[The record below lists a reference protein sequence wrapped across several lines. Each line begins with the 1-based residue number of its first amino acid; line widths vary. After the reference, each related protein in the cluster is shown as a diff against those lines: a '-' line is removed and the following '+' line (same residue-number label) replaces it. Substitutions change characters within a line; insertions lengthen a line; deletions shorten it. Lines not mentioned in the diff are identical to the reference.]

1 MAAGRLK
8 RMASPAVSES
18 AGEARQQQHG
28 LNLAVSSSSSSVPP
42 LSSSPPSSASS
53 PPSSSCSPLSPSA
66 PNGTLDDGEG
76 EENNKNKKLAGPLYF
91 SVDRMDSLFLTRP
104 TRVRRRPEPFYLGG
118 GERCAAASRGGAKE
132 PETNNYNHHNHHN
145 HRNHSPH
152 RRHHRH
158 HQAGEPQQQRGVS
171 STAAPG
177 FGPGLSRR
185 DSRLCGKSQ
194 DGMNSDGLFFTAGE
208 ERGKAPGSSTAGNG
222 LAEEPPCLNRDS
234 GLVNGNNKAAG
245 SVQRSNGAIPLNST
259 SPGKGNPD
267 KNRWLRLQ
275 TNTNTAAYDHGL
287 LSKDSSKIPGL
298 EYGYRAE
305 LLGSNPGGGS
315 LKPRYGER
323 NLNNC
328 IGTETQNKKKHSDGR
343 NSTNSN
349 TINHHNNY
357 NSLSTNV
364 NSSHNNNI
372 SVSSQ
377 DEVSAQSLL
386 VASKQAEI
394 RSRAHRL
401 CKRLQVVQ
409 AKQVERHAQ
418 QQLAG
423 LVEHSLKQFSSSF
436 TDSLIN
442 NSSSNNK
449 HKSTLHGNSAL
460 LAGSLLLR
468 NNIPRTDSEG
478 GGVHFSPSSS
488 LRSGG
493 GSKCLLSS
501 PNGDTF
507 SGFVKDRA
515 VSEDLLK
522 LVSSVTVKLRTS
534 ERAFDSDATES
545 SSGGETDA
553 EDDGTGGAKF
563 EHRHVVLRRRSE
575 WRWAVERAAIV
586 NRWTWLQAQVSDLEY
601 RIRQQT
607 DIYRQI
613 RANKGPVVLGDAQLP
628 EDLMKHQCRLV
639 TTSSAVGSQG
649 PETYSNSLSAE
660 VKVPIAN
667 NKCELSPCSPSLLL
681 RNIDK
686 QSSRLTQ
693 SLGNLI
699 CPSSPSCSSLSSSSL
714 LSKVC
719 TPPRQLNGLLN
730 SLHSSPLDNSS
741 LDSSDTEEILS
752 KRQRLDCLTV
762 PPSPPDNSCVAA
774 RVRPVRRYRKRR
786 LVRSN
791 LACYLGRK
799 AQRPLSVKCSC
810 DWPNVC
816 ILCGSKTLMQ
826 TMDQPSLP
834 PQERVAIMEPCYHP
848 ILSLPQDTPLHV
860 HFEALLKQEEHQ
872 KPPQKLKSLK
882 SLPQVKQK
890 PQDSA
895 KKVCQKL
902 ASSLLSSA
910 KYVQSRSTSEKVFKR
925 RLDHWQ
931 PTSKSEIDPFTEKLN
946 TQIKKQRPSVHLVLN
961 KRHKAASSSSPSLL
975 SPQTPKPSSMLH
987 QSPSYTDTPPSVVHN
1002 QPVSSTSST
1011 PSARRRRGESSFD
1024 INNIVIP
1031 MSMAAAARVE
1041 KLQYKEILTPSWRIA
1056 EVEQSKLQ
1064 NCKAVDQVY
1073 EEMSDEAFLSRH
1085 SKCEEMERS
1094 RWCLWSSSSSA
1105 RRGSRC
1111 SNKADGRSTPQ
1122 PQQANP
1128 TTPQPASP
1136 DSGFHLLNDYPHTP
1150 SITGPVSPEA
1160 FSSLN
1165 SFSSKDRTRVL
1176 SFSEDTRSSTPEVT
1190 DEEVQTVQPWEP
1202 RIFPLLAEDLEALKG
1217 HTNSLR
1223 ESRHERPR
1231 DLHWPSANKP
1241 GTRTESAKSAPSLTE
1256 SPSGPPCLQDD
1267 NSSDLRLTLAIE
1279 NERCMDR

>member
-18 AGEARQQQHG
+18 TSEARQQHHG
-28 LNLAVSSSSSSVPP
+28 LNLAVSSSSLPP
-42 LSSSPPSSASS
+42 LSSSSSSPASS
-53 PPSSSCSPLSPSA
+53 PPSSSPLSSA
-66 PNGTLDDGEG
+66 ASNGTLDEGEG

-91 SVDRMDSLFLTRP
+91 SVDRMDSLFLARP
-104 TRVRRRPEPFYLGG
+104 TRVRRCPETEPFYHGD
-118 GERCAAASRGGAKE
+118 GERCAVAVQGGAKE
-132 PETNNYNHHNHHN
+132 PETKTYNHHNHHN
-145 HRNHSPH
+145 HRHHSPH
-152 RRHHRH
+152 RRRHRH
-158 HQAGEPQQQRGVS
+158 HQAGELQQRRVS
-171 STAAPG
+171 CTEAPG
-177 FGPGLSRR
+177 LGLNRG
-185 DSRLCGKSQ
+185 DSRLHGKCQ
-194 DGMNSDGLFFTAGE
+194 DGMNSDGFFCATGDE
-208 ERGKAPGSSTAGNG
+208 KEMGKVTGSSATGNG
-222 LAEEPPCLNRDS
+222 LMKETPCLSCDS
-234 GLVNGNNKAAG
+234 GLVNGNNKAVG
-245 SVQRSNGAIPLNST
+245 GCGVQRSNGAISLNSA
-259 SPGKGNPD
+259 SPGKGNSD
-267 KNRWLRLQ
+267 KSRWHRLQ
-275 TNTNTAAYDHGL
+275 TSTNTSASDFGL
-287 LSKDSSKIPGL
+287 LLKGSSKIPNL
-298 EYGYRAE
+298 EYGCGAD
-305 LLGSNPGGGS
+305 LHSFNPVGV
-315 LKPRYGER
+315 LFKPHCGEI
-323 NLNNC
+323 NLNC
-328 IGTETQNKKKHSDGR
+328 LGTENENTKKHSPEST
-343 NSTNSN
+343 STNSN
-349 TINHHNNY
+349 TISHH
-357 NSLSTNV
+357 NSLSIV
-364 NSSHNNNI
+364 SSQNNI
-372 SVSSQ
+372 SVSQ

-423 LVEHSLKQFSSSF
+423 LVGHSLKQFSSSF
-436 TDSLIN
+436 TESLIN
-442 NSSSNNK
+442 NCSSTNNK
-449 HKSTLHGNSAL
+449 HTSTLHGNSNL
-460 LAGSLLLR
+460 QVGPLLLR
-468 NNIPRTDSEG
+468 SNLPRTNPEG
-478 GGVHFSPSSS
+478 GADGGIHSSPSSS
-488 LRSGG
+488 LKFGESN
-493 GSKCLLSS
+493 KCLLSS
-501 PNGDTF
+501 LNGDTF

-515 VSEDLLK
+515 ISEDLLK
-522 LVSSVTVKLRTS
+522 LVSSVTAKLRTS

-545 SSGGETDA
+545 SSGGETDL
-553 EDDGTGGAKF
+553 EEDGTSGAKL
-563 EHRHVVLRRRSE
+563 EYRHAILHRRLE

-639 TTSSAVGSQG
+639 TTSSATGLQG
-649 PETYSNSLSAE
+649 PETHSSSSSADL
-660 VKVPIAN
+660 KVPIMN

-681 RNIDK
+681 RNVDK

-699 CPSSPSCSSLSSSSL
+699 CPSSPSCSSPSSSSL

-719 TPPRQLNGLLN
+719 TPPKQLNGLLN
-730 SLHSSPLDNSS
+730 SPLDNSS

-752 KRQRLDCLTV
+752 KKQRLDGLNI

-799 AQRPLSVKCSC
+799 AQRPLSIKCSC
-810 DWPNVC
+810 DWPTAC

-826 TMDQPSLP
+826 TMDQTSMP

-860 HFEALLKQEEHQ
+860 HFEGLLKEEEHQ
-872 KPPQKLKSLK
+872 KQPQKFKSLRLL
-882 SLPQVKQK
+882 SQVKQR

-910 KYVQSRSTSEKVFKR
+910 KYVQSGNASEKIFKR

-931 PTSKSEIDPFTEKLN
+931 PTSKSDVDPLTEKLS
-946 TQIKKQRPSVHLVLN
+946 TQIKKQRAPVHLAFS
-961 KRHKAASSSSPSLL
+961 KRHKAASSSYPPLL
-975 SPQTPKPSSMLH
+975 NPQTPKPSSVVH
-987 QSPSYTDTPPSVVHN
+987 QLPSYTDTPPSAVHN
-1002 QPVSSTSST
+1002 QPATSNTST

-1056 EVEQSKLQ
+1056 DIEQSKQQ
-1064 NCKAVDQVY
+1064 NGKLEDDQY

-1105 RRGSRC
+1105 RRGSRS

-1122 PQQANP
+1122 PQQTNV
-1128 TTPQPASP
+1128 QPASP
-1136 DSGFHLLNDYPHTP
+1136 DSGYHLLNDYPQVT
-1150 SITGPVSPEA
+1150 SFTGPVSPEA
-1160 FSSLN
+1160 CSSLS

-1190 DEEVQTVQPWEP
+1190 DDEVQMVQPWEP
-1202 RIFPLLAEDLEALKG
+1202 RIFPLSAEDLEALKG
-1217 HTNSLR
+1217 HCNSQR
-1223 ESRHERPR
+1223 ENRCERSR
-1231 DLHWPSANKP
+1231 DLHWLSASKP
-1241 GTRTESAKSAPSLTE
+1241 GVRTEAAECAPSL
-1256 SPSGPPCLQDD
+1256 SAGPSGPPFLQDD
-1267 NSSDLRLTLAIE
+1267 DSSNLKLTLAIE
-1279 NERCMDR
+1279 NDRSMVR

>member
-1 MAAGRLK
+1 MGGWGRGEVVKNKMAAGRLK
-8 RMASPAVSES
+8 RMVSPAVSES

-28 LNLAVSSSSSSVPP
+28 LNLAVSSSPLPP
-42 LSSSPPSSASS
+42 LSSSPPSAAPS
-53 PPSSSCSPLSPSA
+53 PPPSSA
-66 PNGTLDDGEG
+66 PNGTLDEG
-76 EENNKNKKLAGPLYF
+76 EENNKNNKLAAALYF
-91 SVDRMDSLFLTRP
+91 SADRMDSLFLARP
-104 TRVRRRPEPFYLGG
+104 TRVRRRPEPFQR
-118 GERCAAASRGGAKE
+118 GERCAAAAAAAARGGTKD

-145 HRNHSPH
+145 NHHHHHSPH

-158 HQAGEPQQQRGVS
+158 HQASEPAVS

-177 FGPGLSRR
+177 LGLNRGS
-185 DSRLCGKSQ
+185 SRLCAKRQ
-194 DGMNSDGLFFTAGE
+194 DGMNSDGFSPNAAE
-208 ERGKAPGSSTAGNG
+208 VEKERGKAAVAGTAGNG
-222 LAEEPPCLNRDS
+222 LAKEPPCRNRDP
-234 GLVNGNNKAAG
+234 GLVNGSNKAAG
-245 SVQRSNGAIPLNST
+245 GFGAQRNNGAISLNSA
-259 SPGKGNPD
+259 SPYKGNPD
-267 KNRWLRLQ
+267 KSRWLRLQ
-275 TNTNTAAYDHGL
+275 KSPNSTTPDPGL
-287 LSKDSSKIPGL
+287 LSKGSSKIPGL
-298 EYGYRAE
+298 EYGCRADFQ
-305 LLGSNPGGGS
+305 GANPGESS
-315 LKPRYGER
+315 LKSRCSEI
-323 NLNNC
+323 NLNC
-328 IGTETQNKKKHSDGR
+328 PGTETPNKKHTDRR
-343 NSTNSN
+343 NS
-349 TINHHNNY
+349 TINHHNND
-357 NSLSTNV
+357 NSLSNNV
-364 NSSHNNNI
+364 NSSHNI
-372 SVSSQ
+372 SVSQ

-386 VASKQAEI
+386 VISKQAEI

-423 LVEHSLKQFSSSF
+423 LVGHSLKRFSSSF
-436 TDSLIN
+436 TESFINN

-449 HKSTLHGNSAL
+449 HKNTLHGNSAL
-460 LAGSLLLR
+460 LVGSSLLR
-468 NNIPRTDSEG
+468 SFPRTDSEG
-478 GGVHFSPSSS
+478 GGGDAHFGLPSF

-493 GSKCLLSS
+493 GGKCLLSS

-522 LVSSVTVKLRTS
+522 LVSSVTAKLRTS

-545 SSGGETDA
+545 SSGGETDV
-553 EDDGTGGAKF
+553 EEDGTGGAKF
-563 EHRHVVLRRRSE
+563 EHRHAVVHRRSE
-575 WRWAVERAAIV
+575 WRWAMERAAIV

-613 RANKGPVVLGDAQLP
+613 RANKGPVVLGEAQLP
-628 EDLMKHQCRLV
+628 EDLMKNQCRLV
-639 TTSSAVGSQG
+639 TTTSAVSSQG
-649 PETYSNSLSAE
+649 SEACSNTMSAE
-660 VKVPIAN
+660 VKVPNAN

-699 CPSSPSCSSLSSSSL
+699 CPSSPSCSSPSSSSL

-741 LDSSDTEEILS
+741 LDSSDTEEILW
-752 KRQRLDCLTV
+752 KRPRLDGLTI
-762 PPSPPDNSCVAA
+762 PSSPPDNSCIAA

-810 DWPNVC
+810 DWPNMC

-826 TMDQPSLP
+826 TMDQPSMSP
-834 PQERVAIMEPCYHP
+834 HERVAIMEPCYHP

-872 KPPQKLKSLK
+872 KTPQKSKSLK
-882 SLPQVKQK
+882 LFSQVRQR
-890 PQDSA
+890 PQDTA

-902 ASSLLSSA
+902 ASSLLTSA
-910 KYVQSRSTSEKVFKR
+910 KYVQSRNGSEKVFKQ

-931 PTSKSEIDPFTEKLN
+931 PTSKTDIDPFTEKLN
-946 TQIKKQRPSVHLVLN
+946 TQIKKQRSSVHLALN
-961 KRHKAASSSSPSLL
+961 KRHKASSSSPSLL
-975 SPQTPKPSSMLH
+975 SPQTPKPSSTIH
-987 QSPSYTDTPPSVVHN
+987 PSPSYTDTPPSVVHN
-1002 QPVSSTSST
+1002 QPVSSTTST

-1041 KLQYKEILTPSWRIA
+1041 KLQYKEILTPSWRVA
-1056 EVEQSKLQ
+1056 DVEQSKLQ
-1064 NCKAVDQVY
+1064 ICKLEDDQY
-1073 EEMSDEAFLSRH
+1073 EDMSDEAFLNRH

-1105 RRGSRC
+1105 RRGSRS

-1122 PQQANP
+1122 PQQANA
-1128 TTPQPASP
+1128 TTPQPVSP

-1150 SITGPVSPEA
+1150 SFTGPVSPETY
-1160 FSSLN
+1160 SSLS
-1165 SFSSKDRTRVL
+1165 SFSSKDRIRVL

-1190 DEEVQTVQPWEP
+1190 DEEVQMVQPWEP
-1202 RIFPLLAEDLEALKG
+1202 RIFPLLAEDMEQLKG
-1217 HTNSLR
+1217 NTNSLR
-1223 ESRHERPR
+1223 ESRYERPR
-1231 DLHWPSANKP
+1231 DLHWQLANKP
-1241 GTRTESAKSAPSLTE
+1241 GIRTESAECVPSLTQ
-1256 SPSGPPCLQDD
+1256 SPRGLACLQDD

-1279 NERCMDR
+1279 NERNMDR

>member
-8 RMASPAVSES
+8 RMVSPAVSES

-28 LNLAVSSSSSSVPP
+28 LNLAVSSSPLPP
-42 LSSSPPSSASS
+42 LSSLPPSAASS
-53 PPSSSCSPLSPSA
+53 PPSSSA
-66 PNGTLDDGEG
+66 PNSTLDEG
-76 EENNKNKKLAGPLYF
+76 EENNKNNKLAGPLYF
-91 SVDRMDSLFLTRP
+91 SVDRMDSLFLARP
-104 TRVRRRPEPFYLGG
+104 TRVRRRPEPFFR
-118 GERCAAASRGGAKE
+118 GERCAAAARGGAKDS
-132 PETNNYNHHNHHN
+132 ETNNYNHHNHCNN
-145 HRNHSPH
+145 HHHHHSPH

-158 HQAGEPQQQRGVS
+158 HQAGEPAVS

-177 FGPGLSRR
+177 LGLNRGSSRFCAKR
-185 DSRLCGKSQ
+185 Q
-194 DGMNSDGLFFTAGE
+194 DGMNSDGFFPSAAVEE
-208 ERGKAPGSSTAGNG
+208 ERGNTAVSSTAGNC
-222 LAEEPPCLNRDS
+222 LAKEPPCLTRDS
-234 GLVNGNNKAAG
+234 GLMNGSNKAAG
-245 SVQRSNGAIPLNST
+245 GCGVQRNNGAISLNSA
-259 SPGKGNPD
+259 SPGKGNLD
-267 KNRWLRLQ
+267 KSRWLRLQ
-275 TNTNTAAYDHGL
+275 QNTNTTTSDLGL
-287 LSKDSSKIPGL
+287 LSKGSRKIPGL
-298 EYGYRAE
+298 EYGCRAE
-305 LLGSNPGGGS
+305 FHGTNPGESS
-315 LKPRYGER
+315 LKSRCSEV
-323 NLNNC
+323 NVNC
-328 IGTETQNKKKHSDGR
+328 TGTETQNKKHTARR
-343 NSTNSN
+343 NSTISN
-349 TINHHNNY
+349 TIKHHNNC
-357 NSLSTNV
+357 NSLSNNV
-364 NSSHNNNI
+364 NSTHNNIN
-372 SVSSQ
+372 VSQ
-377 DEVSAQSLL
+377 DEVSAQSIL
-386 VASKQAEI
+386 VMSKQAEI

-423 LVEHSLKQFSSSF
+423 LVGHSLKRFSSSF
-436 TDSLIN
+436 TESFINN
-442 NSSSNNK
+442 NSSSSSNK
-449 HKSTLHGNSAL
+449 HKSTLYGNSAL
-460 LAGSLLLR
+460 LVGSSLLR
-468 NNIPRTDSEG
+468 SFPRTDSEG
-478 GGVHFSPSSS
+478 GGGGAHSSPSSS

-507 SGFVKDRA
+507 SGFLKDRA

-522 LVSSVTVKLRTS
+522 LVSSVTAKLRTS

-545 SSGGETDA
+545 SSGGETDV
-553 EDDGTGGAKF
+553 EEDGTGGAKF
-563 EHRHVVLRRRSE
+563 AHRHAVLHRRSE
-575 WRWAVERAAIV
+575 WRWAMERAAIV

-613 RANKGPVVLGDAQLP
+613 RANKGPVVLGETQLP
-628 EDLMKHQCRLV
+628 EDLMKNQYRLAT
-639 TTSSAVGSQG
+639 TTSAIGSQG
-649 PETYSNSLSAE
+649 PEAYSNASSAE
-660 VKVPIAN
+660 VPVPIAN

-693 SLGNLI
+693 SLGSLI
-699 CPSSPSCSSLSSSSL
+699 CPSSPSCSSPSSSSL
-714 LSKVC
+714 LPKVC

-741 LDSSDTEEILS
+741 LDSSDTEEILC
-752 KRQRLDCLTV
+752 KRQRLDGLTI
-762 PPSPPDNSCVAA
+762 PSSPPDNSCVAA
-774 RVRPVRRYRKRR
+774 RIRPVRRYRKRR

-826 TMDQPSLP
+826 AMDQPSMSP
-834 PQERVAIMEPCYHP
+834 EECVAIMEPCYHP

-872 KPPQKLKSLK
+872 KPSQKLKSLK
-882 SLPQVKQK
+882 SFSQVRQR
-890 PQDSA
+890 PQDTA

-902 ASSLLSSA
+902 VSSLLTSA
-910 KYVQSRSTSEKVFKR
+910 KYVQSRNASEKVFKQ

-931 PTSKSEIDPFTEKLN
+931 PISKTEIDPFTEKLN
-946 TQIKKQRPSVHLVLN
+946 TQIKKQRSSFNLGLN

-975 SPQTPKPSSMLH
+975 NPQTPKPSSVMH
-987 QSPSYTDTPPSVVHN
+987 QSPSYTDIPPSVVHN
-1002 QPVSSTSST
+1002 QPASSTTST

-1041 KLQYKEILTPSWRIA
+1041 KLQYKEILTPSWRVA
-1056 EVEQSKLQ
+1056 DVEQSKLQ
-1064 NCKAVDQVY
+1064 NCKLEDDQY
-1073 EEMSDEAFLSRH
+1073 EDMSDEAFLNRH
-1085 SKCEEMERS
+1085 SKCEEMERA

-1105 RRGSRC
+1105 RRGSRS

-1122 PQQANP
+1122 PQQVNS
-1128 TTPQPASP
+1128 TTPQPVSP

-1150 SITGPVSPEA
+1150 SFTGPVSPETY
-1160 FSSLN
+1160 SSLN
-1165 SFSSKDRTRVL
+1165 SFSKDRIRVL

-1190 DEEVQTVQPWEP
+1190 DEEVQMVQPWEP
-1202 RIFPLLAEDLEALKG
+1202 RIFPLSAEDMELLKG
-1217 HTNSLR
+1217 HTNPHR
-1223 ESRHERPR
+1223 ESRCERPR
-1231 DLHWPSANKP
+1231 DLHWLSANKP
-1241 GTRTESAKSAPSLTE
+1241 GIRTESAECIPSLTQ
-1256 SPSGPPCLQDD
+1256 SPRGLACLQDD

-1279 NERCMDR
+1279 NERSMDR

>member
-8 RMASPAVSES
+8 RMVSPAVSES

-28 LNLAVSSSSSSVPP
+28 LNLAVSSSALQP
-42 LSSSPPSSASS
+42 LSSSPPSAAPS
-53 PPSSSCSPLSPSA
+53 PPFSSA
-66 PNGTLDDGEG
+66 PNGTLDEG
-76 EENNKNKKLAGPLYF
+76 EENNKLAAALYF
-91 SVDRMDSLFLTRP
+91 SVDRMDSLFLARP
-104 TRVRRRPEPFYLGG
+104 TRVRRRPEPEPFCR
-118 GERCAAASRGGAKE
+118 GERCAAAARGGAKD

-145 HRNHSPH
+145 NHHHNSPH

-158 HQAGEPQQQRGVS
+158 HQAGEPVVS

-177 FGPGLSRR
+177 LGLNRGS
-185 DSRLCGKSQ
+185 SRLCAKHQ
-194 DGMNSDGLFFTAGE
+194 DGMNSDGVFSNVAAE
-208 ERGKAPGSSTAGNG
+208 EKEGGKAAIVSTAGNG
-222 LAEEPPCLNRDS
+222 LAKGPPRLSRDS
-234 GLVNGNNKAAG
+234 GLVNGSNKAAG
-245 SVQRSNGAIPLNST
+245 GFGVQRNNGAISLNSA
-259 SPGKGNPD
+259 SPFKGNPD
-267 KNRWLRLQ
+267 KSRWLRLQ
-275 TNTNTAAYDHGL
+275 KSNTTSDLGL
-287 LSKDSSKIPGL
+287 LFKDSSKIPGL
-298 EYGYRAE
+298 EYGCRAE
-305 LLGSNPGGGS
+305 FHGTNPGESS
-315 LKPRYGER
+315 LKSRCSEI
-323 NLNNC
+323 NLNC
-328 IGTETQNKKKHSDGR
+328 IGAETQNKKHTDRR
-343 NSTNSN
+343 NRAISH
-349 TINHHNNY
+349 INHHNNG
-357 NSLSTNV
+357 NSLSNTV
-364 NSSHNNNI
+364 NSHNNI
-372 SVSSQ
+372 SVSQ
-377 DEVSAQSLL
+377 NEVNAQSLL
-386 VASKQAEI
+386 VISKQAEI

-423 LVEHSLKQFSSSF
+423 LVGHSLKRFSSSF
-436 TDSLIN
+436 TESFIN

-449 HKSTLHGNSAL
+449 HKNTLHGNSTL
-460 LAGSLLLR
+460 LVGSSLLR
-468 NNIPRTDSEG
+468 SFPRTDLEG
-478 GGVHFSPSSS
+478 GGGDAHFGLASC

-522 LVSSVTVKLRTS
+522 LVSNVTAKLRTS

-545 SSGGETDA
+545 SSGGETDVEEA
-553 EDDGTGGAKF
+553 GTSGAKF
-563 EHRHVVLRRRSE
+563 EHRHALLHRRSE
-575 WRWAVERAAIV
+575 WRWAMERAAIV

-613 RANKGPVVLGDAQLP
+613 RANKGPVVLGEPQLP
-628 EDLMKHQCRLV
+628 EDLMKNQCRLV
-639 TTSSAVGSQG
+639 TTTTTSVVGSQG
-649 PETYSNSLSAE
+649 PEAYSNSMSSE
-660 VKVPIAN
+660 VKVPNPN
-667 NKCELSPCSPSLLL
+667 NRCELSPCSPSLLL

-699 CPSSPSCSSLSSSSL
+699 CPSSPSCSSPSSSSL

-730 SLHSSPLDNSS
+730 SPLDNSS
-741 LDSSDTEEILS
+741 LDSSDTEEILW
-752 KRQRLDCLTV
+752 KRPRLDGLTI
-762 PPSPPDNSCVAA
+762 PSSPPDNSCVAA

-826 TMDQPSLP
+826 TMDQPSMS

-872 KPPQKLKSLK
+872 KPPQKSKSLK
-882 SLPQVKQK
+882 SFSQVRQR
-890 PQDSA
+890 PQDTA
-895 KKVCQKL
+895 KKVCQKH
-902 ASSLLSSA
+902 ASSLLTSV
-910 KYVQSRSTSEKVFKR
+910 KYVQSRNGSEKVFKQ

-931 PTSKSEIDPFTEKLN
+931 PTSKTEIDPFMDKLN
-946 TQIKKQRPSVHLVLN
+946 AQMKKQRSSVHLALN
-961 KRHKAASSSSPSLL
+961 KRHKAASSSSPSSLN
-975 SPQTPKPSSMLH
+975 PQTPKSTSMMHL
-987 QSPSYTDTPPSVVHN
+987 SPLYTDTLPSVMHS
-1002 QPVSSTSST
+1002 QPASSTTSA
-1011 PSARRRRGESSFD
+1011 PSARRKRGESSFD

-1041 KLQYKEILTPSWRIA
+1041 KLQYKEILTPSWRVA
-1056 EVEQSKLQ
+1056 DVEQSKLQ
-1064 NCKAVDQVY
+1064 NCKLEDDQY
-1073 EEMSDEAFLSRH
+1073 EDMSDEAFLNRH

-1094 RWCLWSSSSSA
+1094 RWCLWASSSSA
-1105 RRGSRC
+1105 RRGSRS

-1128 TTPQPASP
+1128 TTPQPMSP
-1136 DSGFHLLNDYPHTP
+1136 DSGFHLLNDYPQTH
-1150 SITGPVSPEA
+1150 SFTGPVSPETY
-1160 FSSLN
+1160 SSLN
-1165 SFSSKDRTRVL
+1165 SFPSKDRIRVL

-1190 DEEVQTVQPWEP
+1190 DEEVQMVQPWEP
-1202 RIFPLLAEDLEALKG
+1202 RIFPLSTEGMELLKG
-1217 HTNSLR
+1217 HTNSLS
-1223 ESRHERPR
+1223 ESRYERPK

-1241 GTRTESAKSAPSLTE
+1241 GIRTEPAECVPSLTQ
-1256 SPSGPPCLQDD
+1256 SPRGLACLQDD
-1267 NSSDLRLTLAIE
+1267 SSSDLRLTLAIE
-1279 NERCMDR
+1279 NERNMDR

>member
-8 RMASPAVSES
+8 RMVSPAVSES
-18 AGEARQQQHG
+18 AGEARQQHHG
-28 LNLAVSSSSSSVPP
+28 LNLAVSSSSLPP
-42 LSSSPPSSASS
+42 LSSSPPSAASS
-53 PPSSSCSPLSPSA
+53 PPSSSLPSSSA
-66 PNGTLDDGEG
+66 PNGTVDEE
-76 EENNKNKKLAGPLYF
+76 EENNKNKKLAGPLFF
-91 SVDRMDSLFLTRP
+91 SVDRMDSLFLARP
-104 TRVRRRPEPFYLGG
+104 TRVRRRPEPFYR
-118 GERCAAASRGGAKE
+118 GERCAATARGGAKV

-145 HRNHSPH
+145 HRHHSPH

-158 HQAGEPQQQRGVS
+158 HQAGELQGVS

-177 FGPGLSRR
+177 LGLNRGH
-185 DSRLCGKSQ
+185 CGKHQ
-194 DGMNSDGLFFTAGE
+194 DGMNSDGFFSTTAGE
-208 ERGKAPGSSTAGNG
+208 EQERGKAPVSSTAGNG
-222 LAEEPPCLNRDS
+222 LAKEPPCLSRDS
-234 GLVNGNNKAAG
+234 GLVNGSNKASG
-245 SVQRSNGAIPLNST
+245 GCGVQRSNGAISLNLA

-267 KNRWLRLQ
+267 KSRWLLLQ
-275 TNTNTAAYDHGL
+275 TSTNAAASDLGL
-287 LSKDSSKIPGL
+287 LSKGSSKIPGL
-298 EYGYRAE
+298 DYGYRAE
-305 LLGSNPGGGS
+305 LHGANHGEGS
-315 LKPRYGER
+315 LKLRCSEI

-328 IGTETQNKKKHSDGR
+328 MGTETQNTQKHTDGR
-343 NSTNSN
+343 NSTNIG
-349 TINHHNNY
+349 TINHHNC
-357 NSLSTNV
+357 NSLSSN
-364 NSSHNNNI
+364 NYNHNNI
-372 SVSSQ
+372 SVSQ

-394 RSRAHRL
+394 RSRADRL

-423 LVEHSLKQFSSSF
+423 LVGHSLKQFSSSF
-436 TDSLIN
+436 TESFIN
-442 NSSSNNK
+442 KSSNSNNK
-449 HKSTLHGNSAL
+449 YKSTLHGNST
-460 LAGSLLLR
+460 GSSLLR
-468 NNIPRTDSEG
+468 SFPRTDLEG
-478 GGVHFSPSSS
+478 SGVDAFSNPSSS

-493 GSKCLLSS
+493 GSKCLSS
-501 PNGDTF
+501 LNGDAF

-515 VSEDLLK
+515 ISEDLLK
-522 LVSSVTVKLRTS
+522 LVSSVTAKLRTS

-545 SSGGETDA
+545 SSGGETDV
-553 EDDGTGGAKF
+553 EEECTGGANF
-563 EHRHVVLRRRSE
+563 EHRHAVLHRRSE
-575 WRWAVERAAIV
+575 WRWAMERAAIV

-613 RANKGPVVLGDAQLP
+613 RANKGPVVLGEAQLP

-639 TTSSAVGSQG
+639 TTTSAVSSQG
-649 PETYSNSLSAE
+649 PETYSNSSSVE
-660 VKVPIAN
+660 VKVPITN

-699 CPSSPSCSSLSSSSL
+699 CPSSPSCSSPSSSSL
-714 LSKVC
+714 LPKAC

-741 LDSSDTEEILS
+741 LDSSDTEEILC
-752 KRQRLDCLTV
+752 KRQRLDGLTV

-810 DWPNVC
+810 DWPNIC

-826 TMDQPSLP
+826 TMDQPSMS
-834 PQERVAIMEPCYHP
+834 PQERVSIMEPCYHP

-882 SLPQVKQK
+882 SISQVRQR

-902 ASSLLSSA
+902 ASSLLTSA
-910 KYVQSRSTSEKVFKR
+910 KYVQSRTASEKVFKQ

-931 PTSKSEIDPFTEKLN
+931 PIPKSEIDPFTEKLN
-946 TQIKKQRPSVHLVLN
+946 TQIKKQRSSVHLALN

-975 SPQTPKPSSMLH
+975 NPQTPKPSSTMH
-987 QSPSYTDTPPSVVHN
+987 HSPSYTDTPPSVVHN
-1002 QPVSSTSST
+1002 QPASSTTST

-1041 KLQYKEILTPSWRIA
+1041 KLQYKEILTPSWRVA
-1056 EVEQSKLQ
+1056 DVEQSKLQ
-1064 NCKAVDQVY
+1064 NCKLEDDQY

-1105 RRGSRC
+1105 RRGSRS

-1122 PQQANP
+1122 PQQPNL
-1128 TTPQPASP
+1128 TTAQPVSP
-1136 DSGFHLLNDYPHTP
+1136 DSGFQLLTDYPH
-1150 SITGPVSPEA
+1150 SFTGPVSPETY
-1160 FSSLN
+1160 SSLN
-1165 SFSSKDRTRVL
+1165 SFSAKDRTRVL

-1190 DEEVQTVQPWEP
+1190 DEEVQMVQPWEP
-1202 RIFPLLAEDLEALKG
+1202 RIFPLTAEDLEVLKG
-1217 HTNSLR
+1217 RPNCLR
-1223 ESRHERPR
+1223 ESRFEQPR
-1231 DLHWPSANKP
+1231 DLHWPLANKP
-1241 GTRTESAKSAPSLTE
+1241 GIRTESAECVPSLTQ
-1256 SPSGPPCLQDD
+1256 SPRGHTCLQED

-1279 NERCMDR
+1279 NERSMDR

>member
-18 AGEARQQQHG
+18 AGEARQQHHG
-28 LNLAVSSSSSSVPP
+28 LNLAVASSSSLLP
-42 LSSSPPSSASS
+42 LSSSPSSSASS
-53 PPSSSCSPLSPSA
+53 PPSSSPLSSSA
-66 PNGTLDDGEG
+66 PNDTLDEVEG
-76 EENNKNKKLAGPLYF
+76 EENNKNKKIAGPLYF
-91 SVDRMDSLFLTRP
+91 SVDRMDSLFLARP
-104 TRVRRRPEPFYLGG
+104 TRTRRRPEPEFFYLGS
-118 GERCAAASRGGAKE
+118 GERCAAAARGGAKE
-132 PETNNYNHHNHHN
+132 PETNNYNHHNHRH
-145 HRNHSPH
+145 HSPH

-158 HQAGEPQQQRGVS
+158 HQAGEPQQRGVS
-171 STAAPG
+171 STAD
-177 FGPGLSRR
+177 PGLGLKRG
-185 DSRLCGKSQ
+185 DLRLCGKRQ
-194 DGMNSDGLFFTAGE
+194 DGMNSDGFVSTSAGE
-208 ERGKAPGSSTAGNG
+208 ERGKAAGSNIAGNG
-222 LAEEPPCLNRDS
+222 LAKEPPCFSRDS

-245 SVQRSNGAIPLNST
+245 GCGVQRSNGAISLNSA
-259 SPGKGNPD
+259 SPDTGNPD
-267 KNRWLRLQ
+267 KSRWLRLQ
-275 TNTNTAAYDHGL
+275 TNTNTAASDLGL
-287 LSKDSSKIPGL
+287 LSKSSSKIPGP
-298 EYGYRAE
+298 EYGCRAE
-305 LLGSNPGGGS
+305 LYGSNPGGGS
-315 LKPRYGER
+315 LKPRCGEIYS
-323 NLNNC
+323 NNC
-328 IGTETQNKKKHSDGR
+328 MGTEIQNKKKHPDGR
-343 NSTNSN
+343 NRTNS
-349 TINHHNNY
+349 INHNNY
-357 NSLSTNV
+357 NSLSSNV
-364 NSSHNNNI
+364 NNSHNSNI
-372 SVSSQ
+372 SQ

-423 LVEHSLKQFSSSF
+423 LVGHSLKQFSSSF
-436 TDSLIN
+436 TESLIN
-442 NSSSNNK
+442 NSNNK

-460 LAGSLLLR
+460 QAGSLLLR
-468 NNIPRTDSEG
+468 SNFPRTDSEG
-478 GGVHFSPSSS
+478 GGGVHSSPSSS

-493 GSKCLLSS
+493 SNKCLLSS

-522 LVSSVTVKLRTS
+522 LVSSVTAKLRTS

-545 SSGGETDA
+545 SSGGETDV
-553 EDDGTGGAKF
+553 EEDGTGGAKF
-563 EHRHVVLRRRSE
+563 EHRHAVLHRQSE
-575 WRWAVERAAIV
+575 WRWAAERAAIV

-639 TTSSAVGSQG
+639 TTPSTVSSQG
-649 PETYSNSLSAE
+649 PETYSNSSSAE
-660 VKVPIAN
+660 VKAPIAN

-699 CPSSPSCSSLSSSSL
+699 CPTSPACSSPSSSSL

-752 KRQRLDCLTV
+752 KRQRLDGLTV

-810 DWPNVC
+810 DWPNMC

-826 TMDQPSLP
+826 TMDQPSMP
-834 PQERVAIMEPCYHP
+834 PQERVAIIEPCYHP

-860 HFEALLKQEEHQ
+860 QFEALLKQEEHQ

-882 SLPQVKQK
+882 SLSQVKQR

-902 ASSLLSSA
+902 ASSILTSA
-910 KYVQSRSTSEKVFKR
+910 KYVQSRNASEKIFKR

-946 TQIKKQRPSVHLVLN
+946 TQIKKQRSSVHLALS

-975 SPQTPKPSSMLH
+975 NPHTPKPSSTMH
-987 QSPSYTDTPPSVVHN
+987 QSPSYIDTPPSVVHH
-1002 QPVSSTSST
+1002 QSASSTTST
-1011 PSARRRRGESSFD
+1011 PSARRRRVESSFD

-1056 EVEQSKLQ
+1056 DVEQSKLQ
-1064 NCKAVDQVY
+1064 NCKLEDDQY
-1073 EEMSDEAFLSRH
+1073 EEMSDEAFLNRH

-1105 RRGSRC
+1105 RRGSRS

-1136 DSGFHLLNDYPHTP
+1136 ESGFHLLNDYPHTP
-1150 SITGPVSPEA
+1150 LFTGPVSPEA
-1160 FSSLN
+1160 YSSLN

-1190 DEEVQTVQPWEP
+1190 DDEVQMVQPWEP
-1202 RIFPLLAEDLEALKG
+1202 RLFPLSAEDLEALKG
-1217 HTNSLR
+1217 YTNPLR

-1241 GTRTESAKSAPSLTE
+1241 GMRTESAECAPSLTE
-1256 SPSGPPCLQDD
+1256 ARSSPPCLQDD

-1279 NERCMDR
+1279 NERSMDR